1 MDTAGASLQ
10 AIGLLA
16 ILRPSACNG
25 KRELPC
31 LALAFSLSR
40 NTPPGRDVIQPVA
53 RKSRFPP
60 KSDQVQNG
68 QGNRRRR
75 CVERL
80 RGVATVM
87 FHWIANS
94 HLGCSPRVRNTPTKI
109 RTTTRITTV
118 NECHGNWLNVPKV
131 GHETDSW

>member
-60 KSDQVQNG
+60 KKRSSSKRPRKSPTPLRRKTSGSRNRHVSLDREQSPWMLTKGEEYTDQDQNYYEDHY
-68 QGNRRRR
+68 
-75 CVERL
+75 CER
-80 RGVATVM
+80 V
-87 FHWIANS
+87 
-94 HLGCSPRVRNTPTKI
+94 PRQLAQRA
-109 RTTTRITTV
+109 
-118 NECHGNWLNVPKV
+118 E
-131 GHETDSW
+131 SWA